1 MGPAL
6 QALLTLVTAVVLALS
21 AFAAF
26 AQQSKSVDGVV
37 LQLGIMSAERAVHAE
52 GHRDAHP
59 ATFPSGSQHVLITL
73 ADAKSHKPIADADV
87 VVEVVDPKGAVQ
99 KKALL
104 HTSAAGMPDYSE
116 LFVFGWS
123 GTYSLRVTAN
133 RANEKPLKTTFTVHH
148 SL

>member
-1 MGPAL
+1 MATVL
-6 QALLTLVTAVVLALS
+6 QALLTLVCAAVLALS
-21 AFAAF
+21 AIAAF
-26 AQQSKSVDGVV
+26 GQQSKSVDGVV
-37 LQLGIMSAERAVHAE
+37 VQLGLMPAERAVHAE

-59 ATFPSGSQHVLITL
+59 ATFPSGSQHVLVTL
-73 ADAKSHKPIADADV
+73 ADAKSGKPIADADV
-87 VVEVVDPKGAVQ
+87 VVEVVNPKGGVE

-123 GTYSLRVTAN
+123 GSYSLRVSAT
-133 RANEKPLKTTFTVHH
+133 RAKMKPLKTTFTVHH